1 MRERLGALPEFQG
14 SDAPTKFR
22 LAEELAQRGDIQG
35 AIHAYREAIHLKPDW
50 ADPYRGLG
58 QVLLDHHDY
67 AEAAEALQSSIRLGR
82 DDHQAFYW
90 LGRACMG
97 KGELSAADAAL
108 VRATQLNPDDAESF
122 ADLGL
127 VRMAQGDIA
136 GADQAVTR
144 AISLKPDR
152 VRRRLLTNSSGGGSD
167 TKFEAEVTPE
177 HRIRLPPLDAT
188 LPDLA
193 GRKSFGPKDTGRSPS
208 RARAQHETTSSSSRA
223 PRRLG
228 QFPFSFATGHGGY
241 PRSDE
246 VAVR

>member
-1 MRERLGALPEFQG
+1 MVRNREMLVHPVRSILVTAIVLMAAGSVTPAAQAVAFESEPSLEPEFRQLRERLGALPEFQG

-144 AISLKPDR
+144 AISLKPDLAEAH
-152 VRRRLLTNSSGGGSD
+152 RLSELFARGHD
-167 TKFEAEVTPE
+167 TDAAMKAAKAILHDLFERE
-177 HRIRLPPLDAT
+177 
-188 LPDLA
+188 
-193 GRKSFGPKDTGRSPS
+193 
-208 RARAQHETTSSSSRA
+208 
-223 PRRLG
+223 
-228 QFPFSFATGHGGY
+228 
-241 PRSDE
+241 
-246 VAVR
+246 

>member
-1 MRERLGALPEFQG
+1 MHYRNFRGQTRRRSSGSPKSWPGAETSRVRSRPIVKRSSSSRIG
-14 SDAPTKFR
+14 P
-22 LAEELAQRGDIQG
+22 I
-35 AIHAYREAIHLKPDW
+35 
-50 ADPYRGLG
+50 PYRGLG

-144 AISLKPDR
+144 AISLKPDLAEAH
-152 VRRRLLTNSSGGGSD
+152 RLSELFARGHDPDAAMKAARSILHD
-167 TKFEAEVTPE
+167 LFERE
-177 HRIRLPPLDAT
+177 
-188 LPDLA
+188 
-193 GRKSFGPKDTGRSPS
+193 
-208 RARAQHETTSSSSRA
+208 
-223 PRRLG
+223 
-228 QFPFSFATGHGGY
+228 
-241 PRSDE
+241 
-246 VAVR
+246 